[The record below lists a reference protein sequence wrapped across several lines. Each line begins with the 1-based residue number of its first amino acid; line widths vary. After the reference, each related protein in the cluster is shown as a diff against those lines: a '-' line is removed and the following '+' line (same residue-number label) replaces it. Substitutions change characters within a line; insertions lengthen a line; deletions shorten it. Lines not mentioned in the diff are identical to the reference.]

1 MLETLAIRTQRTANS
16 RIAER
21 DAAPLEFGKVFS
33 DHMLVVDYCDG
44 EWQDA
49 QIMPFGDMPVSPAN
63 SALHYGQA
71 IFEGMK
77 AYPSAGGGVVL
88 FRPLDNWSLY
98 IRPFMFATDGMLGVR
113 PSDTYRFAII
123 TCPVGLYYNKP
134 LRVRFEQKYVRSA
147 EGGAGFAKNAGNYG
161 AAMYPT
167 KLAQQ
172 EGYNQLIWTDSSE
185 HQYVEESGTM
195 NIVFVL
201 DGKLAT
207 PALSTSILDGITRRS
222 VLQLARDMGVPVEE
236 RRVSSREIIA
246 ALKTGTLN
254 EAFGVGTAATIAPI
268 ATIGYGQMSPATV
281 YANVLVTIET
291 MAGLVFLALSTGLVF
306 ARISRPTA
314 RVVFGRVATVAPYD
328 GTPTLS
334 LRIGN
339 ERRSQILEADVTVT
353 MLRYERTREGAQ
365 FRRFYDLALS
375 RSHTPVFAL
384 TFTVMHPVLPGSP
397 LHGATT
403 DSLAAE
409 EAELLISV
417 TGLEETTSQTVH
429 ARHSYLPAE
438 VLFGRRFA
446 DIFTTDPDGTRVI
459 DYNRFHETGPA

>member
-88 FRPLDNWSLY
+88 FRPLDNWARLNASAERMCMPPIPEELFMQGIKELVRLDAPWVPTVPGGSLY
-98 IRPFMFATDGMLGVR
+98 IRPFMFATNGMLGVR

-268 ATIGYGQMSPATV
+268 ATIGYEGHDYELPT
-281 YANVLVTIET
+281 
-291 MAGLVFLALSTGLVF
+291 AGPGALSK
-306 ARISRPTA
+306 RISAALDGIRTGQAPDPHGW
-314 RVVFGRVATVAPYD
+314 VV
-328 GTPTLS
+328 
-334 LRIGN
+334 
-339 ERRSQILEADVTVT
+339 
-353 MLRYERTREGAQ
+353 
-365 FRRFYDLALS
+365 
-375 RSHTPVFAL
+375 PV
-384 TFTVMHPVLPGSP
+384 G
-397 LHGATT
+397 
-403 DSLAAE
+403 E
-409 EAELLISV
+409 
-417 TGLEETTSQTVH
+417 
-429 ARHSYLPAE
+429 
-438 VLFGRRFA
+438 
-446 DIFTTDPDGTRVI
+446 
-459 DYNRFHETGPA
+459 